1 MNHRPRAVRRARRP
15 WPPTVRS
22 AAAVLAAAAL
32 LLLAAA
38 CSGSPSSA
46 GPGGAQNAG
55 RSTNSQKAVAFSRCM
70 RAHGATNYPDP
81 SSNGVLPKTSAQR
94 LKVSSAQF
102 NRAERGCQHLLPTT
116 GGSLT
121 ASSLQQCYLAGV
133 CPQTL
138 VQHAVTAGR
147 AFSRC
152 MRAHGAPNWPDPTI
166 DSQGR
171 PVFNIIVPRP
181 PPRQVSTAMS
191 ECERLD
197 HAGSLLAWG

>member
-1 MNHRPRAVRRARRP
+1 MNDSPRAVRPPPRI

-32 LLLAAA
+32 VLLAAA

-46 GPGGAQNAG
+46 GPGGAPGAG
-55 RSTNSQKAVAFSRCM
+55 GSTKAQKAVAFAECM
-70 RAHGATNYPDP
+70 RAHGLPNYPDP

-94 LKVSSAQF
+94 LKVSSTRF
-102 NRAERGCQHLLPTT
+102 NAAERGCQHLLPTT
-116 GGSLT
+116 GAALT
-121 ASSLQQCYLAGV
+121 ASSLQQCYLADV
-133 CPQTL
+133 CPQAL

-147 AFSRC
+147 SFSRC
-152 MRAHGAPNWPDPTI
+152 MRAHGVPNWPDPTV

-171 PVFNIIVPRP
+171 PLFNINVPRP
-181 PPRQVSTAMS
+181 VPRQTSIAMS
-191 ECERLD
+191 ECTRLD

>member
-1 MNHRPRAVRRARRP
+1 MNDRPRAVRRARRT

-22 AAAVLAAAAL
+22 AAAVLATAAL

-46 GPGGAQNAG
+46 GPGGAPGAEG
-55 RSTNSQKAVAFSRCM
+55 STKSRQAVAFSECM
-70 RAHGATNYPDP
+70 RAHGVPNYPDP
-81 SSNGVLPKTSAQR
+81 GSSGVLPKTSAQR

-102 NRAERGCQHLLPTT
+102 NGAERGCQHLLPTT
-116 GGSLT
+116 GGALT
-121 ASSLQQCYLAGV
+121 AGSLQQCYLADV
-133 CPQTL
+133 CPQAL

-147 AFSRC
+147 GFSRC
-152 MRAHGAPNWPDPTI
+152 MRAHGVPNWPDPTI

-171 PVFNIIVPRP
+171 PLFNINVPRP
-181 PPRQVSTAMS
+181 APRQTSVAIS
-191 ECERLD
+191 ECSRLD